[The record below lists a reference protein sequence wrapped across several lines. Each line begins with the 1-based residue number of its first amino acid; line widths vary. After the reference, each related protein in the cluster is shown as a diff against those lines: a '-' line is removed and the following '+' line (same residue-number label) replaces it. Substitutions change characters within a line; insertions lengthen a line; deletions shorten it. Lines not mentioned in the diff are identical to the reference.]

1 MAMKIVFFTGAGM
14 SAESGIKTFR
24 DSGGLWEEHDIYEVA
39 TPEAWER
46 NPTLVLRFYNERRK
60 QMESVTPNLGHKAI
74 AELESDFDV
83 TVITQNIDDLH
94 ERAGSSNVVHLHG
107 ELKFGRSSVDDK
119 ILVDFTNKSI
129 QIGDVCSKGSQIR
142 PHVVWFGEMVPMIA
156 KAEAIVQT
164 ADVFVVVGSS
174 MQVYPAA
181 GLISYTSAGCEHYYI
196 DPNPSVISDIEP
208 LTVINEKASEGV
220 PKLAKLFK
228 EKYL

>member
-1 MAMKIVFFTGAGM
+1 MKIVFFTGAGI

-46 NPTLVLRFYNERRK
+46 NPSLVLRFYNERRK
-60 QMESVTPNLGHKAI
+60 QMESVTPNFGHKAI
-74 AELESDFDV
+74 AELETGFDV

-94 ERAGSSNVVHLHG
+94 ERAGSSDVVHLHG
-107 ELKFGRSSVDDK
+107 ELKFGRSSVDENLL
-119 ILVDFTNKSI
+119 IDFTHKSI
-129 QIGDVCSKGSQIR
+129 QIGDICSKGSQIR
-142 PHVVWFGEMVPMIA
+142 PHVVWFGEMVPMIS
-156 KAEAIVQT
+156 KAEALVQT

-174 MQVYPAA
+174 MPVYPAA
-181 GLISYTSAGCEHYYI
+181 GLISSTPAQCEHYYI
-196 DPNPSVISDIEP
+196 DPNPFGISDIEP
-208 LTVINEKASEGV
+208 LTILKEKASTGV